1 MLTSLLH
8 PFQKHDG
15 TYAEVPNISAS
26 NFFKLFCRQ
35 TFNIQKW
42 NGMVLKGIPYLT
54 ISQTENSLIDKR
66 IGLGALIDEFL
77 FLFFSFFFTWHACST
92 TKMSVCIKMHPEVH
106 LSGNLI
112 QPEMQN
118 RAQRSNCMKFFDCLD
133 VQPCFSVSFKILVF
147 FFSKKYFP

>member
-8 PFQKHDG
+8 PLQKHDG
-15 TYAEVPNISAS
+15 TYAEVPNFSAS

-66 IGLGALIDEFL
+66 IGFGALIDEFFFLSFLFFFFL
-77 FLFFSFFFTWHACST
+77 FLFFFLTWHACSSP
-92 TKMSVCIKMHPEVH
+92 KMSVCIRMHPEVR
-106 LSGNLI
+106 LAGDLI

-118 RAQRSNCMKFFDCLD
+118 RAQRSNCMTIFDCLD
-133 VQPCFSVSFKILVF
+133 V
-147 FFSKKYFP
+147 